1 MINLVNR
8 QVIGIS
14 KEIVGQRHEKV
25 AFSLLIA
32 ILASSTAPS
41 EWYTSAFFQ
50 IKQCSF
56 ILFKSTNYLFSI
68 SLFYSTEGCRISKY
82 IETSDVLHNVY
93 LAEKL
98 CFWTG
103 IIFIGVY
110 VSVCVSVCVCVCE
123 SLYRLSQKVLDRF

>member
-50 IKQCSF
+50 IKQCYRS
-56 ILFKSTNYLFSI
+56 LLELNNFSPYVF
-68 SLFYSTEGCRISKY
+68 L
-82 IETSDVLHNVY
+82 
-93 LAEKL
+93 
-98 CFWTG
+98 
-103 IIFIGVY
+103 
-110 VSVCVSVCVCVCE
+110 VSVIQ
-123 SLYRLSQKVLDRF
+123 LSGITRMWVTQ